1 MQTCKYEC
9 QFASAITQNTCKI
22 QHNLNCDDKF
32 LIYLLTCKQP
42 FKQYILETT
51 DAFRKHMKQV

>member
-9 QFASAITQNTCKI
+9 QFASAITQNTGKI

-42 FKQYILETT
+42 SKQYI
-51 DAFRKHMKQV
+51 

>member
-9 QFASAITQNTCKI
+9 QFASAITQNTGKI

-42 FKQYILETT
+42 SKQYIQETT

>member
-32 LIYLLTCKQP
+32 LIYLLTCKQT
-42 FKQYILETT
+42 FKQYI
-51 DAFRKHMKQV
+51 